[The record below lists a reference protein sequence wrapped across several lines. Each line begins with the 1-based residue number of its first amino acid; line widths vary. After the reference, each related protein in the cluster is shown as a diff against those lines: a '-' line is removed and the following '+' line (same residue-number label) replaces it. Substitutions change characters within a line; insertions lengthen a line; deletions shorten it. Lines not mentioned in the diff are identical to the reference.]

1 MWWKQILKTHQTL
14 VGWPR
19 GAGTARPTLAWLG
32 LGFVPCRPLVS
43 YCLWLPL
50 VVDIMKIC
58 MDFGP
63 YDAFL
68 SSDINE
74 MLNQQNLWNSLIIS
88 TYLLYLEWNV
98 RMLVVNICILWYH
111 EGGTYLLNVLQML
124 VRIFIQTSSIIQL
137 SDQGYEIRVNLIPL
151 SFDRVWLSS
160 CLQILPFWS

>member
-1 MWWKQILKTHQTL
+1 MAGQG
-14 VGWPR
+14 VGLAGPSFGRR
-19 GAGTARPTLAWLG
+19 GP
-32 LGFVPCRPLVS
+32 GFLPCHLPMS
-43 YCLWLPL
+43 YYLRLPL
-50 VVDIMKIC
+50 VLDIMKIC

-74 MLNQQNLWNSLIIS
+74 MVNPQNLWNSLVIR

-98 RMLVVNICILWYH
+98 GMLVVNICILWYH

-137 SDQGYEIRVNLIPL
+137 SNQGYEMMRTSLLWI
-151 SFDRVWLSS
+151 
-160 CLQILPFWS
+160 QTTILHWMFKVQSLELEHDNWI